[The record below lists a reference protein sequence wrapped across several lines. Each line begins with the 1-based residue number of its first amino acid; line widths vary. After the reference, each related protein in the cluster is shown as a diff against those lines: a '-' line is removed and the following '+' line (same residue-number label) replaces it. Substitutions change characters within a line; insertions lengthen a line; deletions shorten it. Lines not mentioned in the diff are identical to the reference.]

1 MNKSL
6 LIYIFLIV
14 IWTNVQAISSSLTL
28 VCSDTLP
35 TSTYDGYRLYIS
47 NIGIYQVKSNWMRIQ
62 YVATNTGSQA
72 IEMNKRKPLP
82 NLDIRFDE
90 SLETNHL
97 EDYADQIRKAL
108 VLQKIDLA
116 PGEQTAIEYVKFYT
130 NAAKYQ
136 QEEVIAEIV
145 EKAPST
151 QVIRTLPPSKNSR
164 TRKTAPKNEKATTKG
179 LSSSSASLPT
189 QVSTEDLLKEK
200 ENCPDLV
207 IEDVNIINQTKK
219 HLILEYTITNQG
231 KGKANL
237 FGENKGREDN
247 AAVVAYMSGS
257 TTLSRGAIN
266 LKGEYITDGT
276 GILAPTESQKG
287 TIKLDIRTQTRYT
300 PVIILSLDAFRTAK
314 ECDRTNNTTHIIV
327 R

>member
-14 IWTNVQAISSSLTL
+14 IWTNVQAISSPSIL
-28 VCSDTLP
+28 VSNDTLP
-35 TSTYDGYRLYIS
+35 TSNYDGYRLYIS
-47 NIGIYQVKSNWMRIQ
+47 NIGIYQVKPNWMRIQ
-62 YVATNTGSQA
+62 YMATNTGSQA
-72 IEMNKRKPLP
+72 IEMSKRTPLS
-82 NLDIRFDE
+82 NLEIRFDE
-90 SLETNHL
+90 SLEANHL
-97 EDYADQIRKAL
+97 EDYADQIRKVL

-116 PGEQTAIEYVKFYT
+116 LGEQTAIEYVKFYT

-136 QEEVIAEIV
+136 QEEEIAEIV
-145 EKAPST
+145 EKAPSA
-151 QVIRTLPPSKNSR
+151 QVTRTLPPTKNSR
-164 TRKTAPKNEKATTKG
+164 TKNTAPKTEKPMTKG
-179 LSSSSASLPT
+179 LSSSSASSPT
-189 QVSTEDLLKEK
+189 QISTEDLLKEK

-219 HLILEYTITNQG
+219 HLTLEYTITNQG

-237 FGENKGREDN
+237 FGEDKAREDN

-266 LKGEYITDGT
+266 LKGTYITDGT
-276 GILAPTESQKG
+276 GTLAPAESQKG